1 MLKIRGANARDRA
14 AIWSLLEPVIRAGE
28 TYALPVE
35 MKRPSALA
43 YWFGKHHDVFVA
55 EDTSRIV
62 GTYFI
67 QPNQKGGGSHVANCG
82 YITASHAT
90 GKGVARAMRPLH
102 RICPIARIPRHPVQL
117 RRQHQRKSRQTV
129 AEPRLHNRRPPAG
142 GVPAPRPRLRRCA
155 HHAPRDMNSLRYPAI
170 NAQIEIPPHRHP
182 YLYVRCTLQRRHE
195 GH

>member
-14 AIWSLLEPVIRAGE
+14 AIWSLLEPVIRADE

-90 GKGVARAMRPLH
+90 GKGVARAMCAH
-102 RICPIARIPRHPVQL
+102 SIEYA
-117 RRQHQRKSRQTV
+117 
-129 AEPRLHNRRPPAG
+129 
-142 GVPAPRPRLRRCA
+142 RLRGFRA
-155 HHAPRDMNSLRYPAI
+155 IQFNFVVSTNERAVKLWQSLDFTIVGRLPEAFQHPDLGYVDALIMHRAI
-170 NAQIEIPPHRHP
+170 
-182 YLYVRCTLQRRHE
+182 
-195 GH
+195 